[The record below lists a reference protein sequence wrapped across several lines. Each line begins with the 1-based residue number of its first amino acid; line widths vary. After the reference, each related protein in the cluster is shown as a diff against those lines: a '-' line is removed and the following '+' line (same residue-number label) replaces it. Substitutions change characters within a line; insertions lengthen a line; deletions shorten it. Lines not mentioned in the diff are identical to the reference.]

1 MENNKRNQEYALIR
15 KAQIIQLKED
25 QPELTL
31 AEIGSQVGLT
41 RERVRQILHKV
52 GLPTISNKMPPD
64 WGTHKKPR
72 GNCVIC
78 GDQIGSDRPLL
89 VKYCGIECRNE
100 GLAKHRETILNKTSY
115 TTFNCANCG
124 KEHSIRTA
132 LYNTQKKRGYKNQ
145 YCGNKC
151 KVEVAISK
159 ALKVRREKYLARKEY
174 EDSKIN
180 R

>member
-1 MENNKRNQEYALIR
+1 MENNKRSNEYALIR

-25 QPELTL
+25 HPELTL
-31 AEIGSQVGLT
+31 DEIGSQVGLT
-41 RERVRQILHKV
+41 KERVRQILHKE
-52 GLPTISNKMPPD
+52 GLPTISSKMPSD
-64 WGTHKKPR
+64 WNTHKKPR
-72 GNCVIC
+72 GNCIIC
-78 GDQIGSDRPLL
+78 GDQIGSYRSITS
-89 VKYCGIECRNE
+89 KYCGTECRNE
-100 GLAKHRETILNKTSY
+100 GLARNRRTGISKTSY
-115 TTFNCANCG
+115 TTFNCDNCG

>member
-41 RERVRQILHKV
+41 RERVRQILHKE

-78 GDQIGSDRPLL
+78 GEQIGSDRPLL
-89 VKYCGIECRNE
+89 VKYCGTECRNE
-100 GLAKHRETILNKTSY
+100 GLAKYRKTVINKTSY

-132 LYNTQKKRGYKNQ
+132 LYNVQRKRGYKNQ

-151 KVEVAISK
+151 KVEVAIAK
-159 ALKVRREKYLARKEY
+159 AIEARRQKYLQRQSY
-174 EDSKIN
+174 ENSTID